1 MSDFKKDSELTLKE
15 ASSFRCLHA
24 VEWKLKGFA
33 NAHDCSSDQDY
44 IVVLGQLSALREN
57 TKRLFD
63 KYGKKA

>member
-33 NAHDCSSDQDY
+33 SAHNAAADQDY
-44 IVVLGQLSALREN
+44 IVVLGQLSQLREN
-57 TKRLFD
+57 MKRLFD
-63 KYGKKA
+63 KYGK

>member
-33 NAHDCSSDQDY
+33 NVHGCASDQDY
-44 IVVLGQLSALREN
+44 IMVLGQLSAVKEQL
-57 TKRLFD
+57 KRLYD
-63 KYGKKA
+63 KHCK

>member
-33 NAHDCSSDQDY
+33 NAHDCSTDQDY
-44 IVVLGQLSALREN
+44 IVVLGQLSAVKEQM
-57 TKRLFD
+57 KRLFD
-63 KYGKKA
+63 KHNAK